1 MRDFLFFE
9 SATYGKIVLKISLRI
24 GKNSCVIAVDKSARK
39 KVQSKKFYYEVVFLW
54 IRIIFF
60 LLDQNFF
67 LKVYFRCVT
76 KMLVGVFV
84 NILKKL
90 HTGDVRQLKLKIF
103 LHVIIIQL
111 CINCSLKKFKKG
123 VKKNN
128 IFISTII
135 LRMKRIKK

>member
-76 KMLVGVFV
+76 KMLV
-84 NILKKL
+84 
-90 HTGDVRQLKLKIF
+90 F
-103 LHVIIIQL
+103 L
-111 CINCSLKKFKKG
+111 
-123 VKKNN
+123 
-128 IFISTII
+128 
-135 LRMKRIKK
+135 